1 MRRQVVWETRN
12 WMLGRRR
19 REDFQRHDDHQ
30 HVEEEEE
37 EGKHGAM
44 MKEKA
49 KKKNERT
56 KCEGFGVSI
65 SRRKEEK
72 RFGKVMV
79 LSAGWLQNLS
89 LFLGREMETKER
101 RRSNLCSSKILPCN
115 STVEREESP
124 QLHSIS

>member
-1 MRRQVVWETRN
+1 MFKWAEGNAREREREMRRQVVWETRN

-49 KKKNERT
+49 KKRT
-56 KCEGFGVSI
+56 SEQSARGLGFPFLA
-65 SRRKEEK
+65 EK
-72 RFGKVMV
+72 KKKG
-79 LSAGWLQNLS
+79 
-89 LFLGREMETKER
+89 LGR
-101 RRSNLCSSKILPCN
+101 
-115 STVEREESP
+115 
-124 QLHSIS
+124 